1 MFFNKVYNCCVN
13 LGLLGVRLQPFPRLF
28 FVCVSL
34 KRGRLQEFCEFLKIS
49 QEEQHESYESY
60 LYAERLLHGPQ
71 SSSNSRSVM
80 IRR

>member
-1 MFFNKVYNCCVN
+1 MVTRVFNKVYNCCAN
-13 LGLLGVRLQPFPRLF
+13 LGLLGVRLQPFPRL
-28 FVCVSL
+28 VSL
-34 KRGRLQEFCEFLKIS
+34 KRGRLQEFREFLKIS